1 MLVFLFSFCMI
12 KTFFIAC
19 GGTGG
24 HLAPGIAVAQEL
36 LDRGHRCILLVSQKA
51 IDQTFCQAYP
61 HLSTV
66 VLPGIGFTRH
76 VFTWPR
82 CGWQVVKNIF
92 QSFRWM
98 RAYSADAVI
107 GFGGFTNVGIVLSAF
122 LLRKPCFLHEANQVM
137 GRTIRWLGRFAT
149 TVYVPASFHSTS
161 RFSTNPCPF
170 PLRKDF
176 QKMDAMAAKKQLGCD
191 PQKPLLVVVGG
202 SQGSQVLSQ
211 WAYEQVAR
219 CAESGI
225 QMICVTGMHS
235 SVKHPPMSNV
245 FCRFLPFSHGMSV
258 LYSAADLVIGR
269 AGAGTIA
276 ELARCET
283 PSILVPLPT
292 AADQHQMANARAWE
306 KMGGGYVLEQS
317 RLSEL
322 WGMVQ
327 KLLLHPSRLQEMVRR
342 MHTMPSNDGTKRLA
356 DDLERA
362 AGCSID

>member
-1 MLVFLFSFCMI
+1 MA
-12 KTFFIAC
+12 KTFLIAC

-24 HLAPGIAVAQEL
+24 HLSPGIAVAQEL

-61 HLSTV
+61 HLSTL
-66 VLPGIGFTRH
+66 VLPGIGFTRR

-82 CGWQVVKNIF
+82 CGWQALKNIF

-98 RAYSADAVI
+98 QTYSADAVI
-107 GFGGFTNVGIVLSAF
+107 GFGGFTNVGVIVSAF

-137 GRTIRWLGRFAT
+137 GRTIRWLGRWAT
-149 TVYVPASFHSTS
+149 MVYVPPSFCQTS
-161 RFSTNPCPF
+161 RLSTKPCPF

-176 QKMDAMAAKKQLGCD
+176 KKIDAVEAKKQLGCD
-191 PQKPLLVVVGG
+191 PQKPLLVIVGG

-211 WAYEQVAR
+211 WACEQMSR
-219 CAESGI
+219 CAEKGI
-225 QMICVTGMHS
+225 QMICVTGMRS
-235 SVKHPPMSNV
+235 SIKSPTGVSSI
-245 FCRFLPFSHGMSV
+245 FCRFLPFSHSMSI

-283 PSILVPLPT
+283 PSILVPLST
-292 AADQHQMANARAWE
+292 AADHHQMANARVWE
-306 KMGGGYVLEQS
+306 QAGGCYVLEQS
-317 RLSEL
+317 KLSEL

-327 KLLLHPSRLQEMVRR
+327 KLLSQPSQLQEMALHLYAV
-342 MHTMPSNDGTKRLA
+342 SSDDGAKMLA
-356 DDLERA
+356 DDLERTV
-362 AGCSID
+362 GCSIDS